1 MRFQQQHHFQQHQ
14 PQAGLAPAAAAA
26 VSWEDRGLTYLAVVL
41 ALCIAALLARKVFV
55 AFTFQSED
63 IYAFNHVERLDL

>member
-1 MRFQQQHHFQQHQ
+1 MRHQQQHHFQQHQ
-14 PQAGLAPAAAAA
+14 PQAGLAPAAAA

-63 IYAFNHVERLDL
+63 IYAFNHVEGLEL